1 MCFNPWSILSG
12 IFCGLWGNRGKKM
25 SNYNYFSAFLLA
37 VIFALVI
44 EYLPSPNIVTVS

>member
-1 MCFNPWSILSG
+1 
-12 IFCGLWGNRGKKM
+12 M